1 MTRFIFWIT
10 VISVIV
16 SCSNTNQSAQDNSL
30 DTKAIHSAIQE
41 IESYLDSLDRNRDI
55 PADAVPN
62 KATRD
67 SAKIVWESFV
77 QKFSESKYEEAYNTY
92 KNNGADFKVHLT
104 HSTPRY
110 VFLSEV
116 LHPLMQEYENP
127 DSLDIKYLDELAF
140 EYYMQV
146 ASIQFATEDNPYVPE
161 VHHLTIIDY
170 GRALNQA
177 GRREEA
183 LNLTPELKDAVLFL
197 TEDAMEA
204 NYAIAAY
211 GAHLFY
217 DSGENEAVIEILAG
231 LKSNVLTWW
240 EEDAA
245 EDWAEEY
252 YSYYIKEIDALIN
265 IMGHE

>member
-1 MTRFIFWIT
+1 MKRFILLIT
-10 VISVIV
+10 ALSVIV
-16 SCSNTNQSAQDNSL
+16 SCRNATQSAQDNSL
-30 DTKAIHSAIQE
+30 DTMAIHSAIQE

-67 SAKIVWESFV
+67 SAKVVWESFV
-77 QKFSESKYEEAYNTY
+77 QKFRESKYEEAYNTY
-92 KNNGADFKVHLT
+92 KNNGANFKVHLI

-116 LHPLMQEYENP
+116 LHPLMKEYENP
-127 DSLDIKYLDELAF
+127 DSLEIQYLDELAF

-146 ASIQFATEDNPYVPE
+146 ASIQFATEGNPYIPE
-161 VHHLTIIDY
+161 VHHLIIIDY

-183 LNLTPELKDAVLFL
+183 LDLTLELKDAVLFL

-211 GAHLFY
+211 GAYLFY
-217 DSGENEAVIEILAG
+217 DSGENEAAIAILTS
-231 LKSNVLTWW
+231 LKSKIQTWW
-240 EEDAA
+240 KEDAA

-265 IMGHE
+265 RMSQE